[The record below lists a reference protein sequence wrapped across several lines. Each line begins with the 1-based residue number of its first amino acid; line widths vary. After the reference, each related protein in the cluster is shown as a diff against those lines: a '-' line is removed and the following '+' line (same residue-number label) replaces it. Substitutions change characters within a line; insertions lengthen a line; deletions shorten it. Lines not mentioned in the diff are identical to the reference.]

1 MRASAALL
9 VCLALLAP
17 RTGQAQHRDPL
28 PSFPPVQAP
37 HAALVPSPPAQPVR
51 VVVADTLWAG
61 GPGDVTLIMG
71 GVAGGTLGFIA
82 GGLIGSVLDGP
93 PDDDCSEICFG
104 DAVIPGVLIGEA
116 LGLAL
121 GVHLANGRRGSFP
134 TGALVSAG
142 ILAVGV
148 AGMLEEPEIVFLI
161 PVGQLVGAI
170 YAERRTDRYR
180 HR

>member
-1 MRASAALL
+1 MRVSAALL
-9 VCLALLAP
+9 VCLAVLAP
-17 RTGQAQHRDPL
+17 RTGQAQHRDQL
-28 PSFPPVQAP
+28 LSFSPVPAQ
-37 HAALVPSPPAQPVR
+37 HAAQPVR
-51 VVVADTLWAG
+51 VVLADTLWVG
-61 GPGDVTLIMG
+61 GAGDVTLVLG

-93 PDDDCSEICFG
+93 PDDDCTEICFG
-104 DAVIPGVLIGEA
+104 DGVIPGVLIGEA

-121 GVHLANGRRGSFP
+121 GVHLANGRRGSFS

-148 AGMLEEPEIVFLI
+148 AGLLEEPQIVFLI

-170 YAERRTDRYR
+170 HAERRTDRYCR
-180 HR
+180 R